1 MTVAINPTFV
11 TPAHAKDTDTAAQAA
26 ARVWLAA
33 KQVEDD
39 AKAAKADRKQAED
52 VLASILTDGDTIT
65 LDGNRT
71 LTFTA
76 SNRERVIESKVLAAL
91 RILHPEVASTIDSL
105 TAAPENR
112 TPFTVYNLKGRR

>member
-1 MTVAINPTFV
+1 MTATINPAFV
-11 TPAHAKDTDTAAQAA
+11 TPAHAKNTDTTAQAA

-39 AKAAKADRKQAED
+39 AKAAKADRRQAED
-52 VLASILTDGDTIT
+52 VLASILHNGDTVT

-71 LTFTA
+71 LTFTV

-91 RILHPEVASTIDSL
+91 RILHPEIVGTIDRL
-105 TAAPENR
+105 TTDPANR